1 MRKLIIMGL
10 LSLMAW
16 GVFAQQLKIKGTVK
30 AQETQELMENV
41 NVRLLKPDSSFV
53 EGCVTN
59 ARGGFELEGVAPG
72 DWLLIFSMVGYE
84 ESTLRLEGLHDDA
97 DVDIVWMKEMST
109 SLGEVVVE
117 AQRSTRDAGRLI
129 VFPSSLECESS
140 FSAFE
145 MLEKMRLPGLE
156 VNSTQ
161 NSIRSIR
168 NGEVQIRV
176 NGVESAI
183 EDALAIQPSRVVKV
197 EYIDMPGARYGEG
210 VVAVVNFVT
219 RRSTEGFSG
228 GTTWKNAA
236 TTGYGNDNFYLKYN
250 NKASE
255 FTLNYDLSYRKFDD
269 KRTDVSQTFLLAD
282 GSTRSMEKLGLESP
296 YREQIHNLS
305 LSYNLNQPEKS
316 ILNVKLSNSWQRRPY
331 YQTIQSIRETGQP
344 DLTANMGIRDLTLKP
359 TLDIYYEHQLP
370 AGQTLQANVVG
381 TYISSDYIRNYAEYL
396 PDQSLAGE
404 PLDYT
409 VDGDKY
415 SVIGEFIY
423 AKKFKNNMLWNSG
436 MRYNYSYLE
445 NHYLGSTGDITPSM
459 DNSDL
464 YLFTELE
471 GSIQKFSYNVGVGFS
486 RQHFK
491 EGEHEYNYYTFRPT
505 VSLSYAFT
513 PSLNLAYQFQIRPQ
527 IPQLADISDVD
538 QWQNPYEVRV
548 GNPDLRP
555 FRVYVNNLSL
565 GYDVGPFNFY
575 LSGYYQRNQNGISSD
590 AVRRV
595 DTGDSYHFEYRVANQ
610 KSFNHIQGILYV
622 TYAAIRNVLNFS
634 ARGGVNHYINKGN
647 NYESSY
653 TGGFWGASVD
663 AMYKGFTLSAAYSSK
678 LVSNLGG
685 ETRQHYAQSADVN
698 LSYRFQNNLR
708 VGIGLMNPFFKDG
721 DVRGSVL
728 DSEVLQKETWD
739 YTSDLKNTFYV
750 SLAWN
755 FSIGKKHT
763 AGAVRLNNGDYD
775 SGVIK

>member
-1 MRKLIIMGL
+1 MWALCGML
-10 LSLMAW
+10 AAVS
-16 GVFAQQLKIKGTVK
+16 AQRLTIKGVVEEQVTG
-30 AQETQELMENV
+30 ARMEGV
-41 NVRLLKPDSSFV
+41 NVRLLAADSVFV
-53 EGCVTN
+53 QGCATDT
-59 ARGGFELEGVAPG
+59 RGEFELEGVAPG

-84 ESTLRLEGLHDDA
+84 ESTLRLEGLHGDA
-97 DVDIVWMKEMST
+97 DVDVVWMAEMST

-129 VFPSSLECESS
+129 VFPSSLERESS

-145 MLEKMRLPGLE
+145 MLEKMRLPGLD

-176 NGVESAI
+176 NGVESTL
-183 EDALAIQPSRVVKV
+183 EDALAIVPSRVVKV

-219 RRSTEGFSG
+219 RRATEGFSG

-255 FTLNYDLSYRKFDD
+255 FTLNYDLSYRKYDD

-296 YREQIHNLS
+296 YREQTHNLS

-316 ILNVKLSNSWQRRPY
+316 ILNVKLSNSWQRKPY
-331 YQTIQSIRETGQP
+331 YQTIQLIRETGQP
-344 DLTANMGIRDLTLKP
+344 DLTAHMGIRDMTLKP
-359 TLDIYYEHQLP
+359 TLDIYYERQLP
-370 AGQTLQANVVG
+370 ADQTLQANVVG
-381 TYISSDYIRNYAEYL
+381 TYISSDYTRDYAEYL
-396 PDQSLAGE
+396 PDQSLAGD

-423 AKKFKNNMLWNSG
+423 AKQFKNSTRWNSG
-436 MRYNYSYLE
+436 LRYNYSYLE
-445 NHYLGSTGDITPSM
+445 NHYLGSTGDVTPSM

-471 GSIQKFSYNVGVGFS
+471 GSIRKFSYNVGVGFS

-491 EGEHEYNYYTFRPT
+491 EGEHEFNYYSFRPT

-513 PSLNLAYQFQIRPQ
+513 PSLNLAYQFQLRPQ
-527 IPQLADISDVD
+527 VPQLADISDVD

-548 GNPDLRP
+548 GNPDLKP

-610 KSFNHIQGILYV
+610 KSFNHIQGLLYV
-622 TYAAIRNVLNFS
+622 TYAAIRDVLKFS
-634 ARGGVNHYINKGN
+634 AIGGVNHYINKGN
-647 NYESSY
+647 DYESTY
-653 TGGFWGASVD
+653 TGGYLSASVD
-663 AMYKGFTLSAAYSSK
+663 AMYKGFALNASYRIKST
-678 LVSNLGG
+678 SNLGG
-685 ETRQHYAQSADVN
+685 ETKEHYAESADVN
-698 LSYRFQNNLR
+698 LSYRFRNNLR

-721 DVRGSVL
+721 EVSGSVL
-728 DSEVLQKETWD
+728 DSEVLRKETWN

-750 SLAWN
+750 TFAWN